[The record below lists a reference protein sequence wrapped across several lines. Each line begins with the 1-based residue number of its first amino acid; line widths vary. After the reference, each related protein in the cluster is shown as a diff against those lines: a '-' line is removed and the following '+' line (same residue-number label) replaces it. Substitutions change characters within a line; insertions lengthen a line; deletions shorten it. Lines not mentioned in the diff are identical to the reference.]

1 MSASLDTQAIGLDV
15 GLGFVKWLTGAE
27 NLHYG
32 LWDGLDV
39 TAANLG
45 TAQAAYTSKLFALLP
60 PGPAAHPRRRRRR
73 GRDGAEARGARAP
86 GRDRRPLAPS
96 RRHCRANAPDATVHF
111 ARFEDAAL
119 TGRFDV
125 CLFSESFQYIP
136 LHASLPKASAL
147 VGPGG
152 TILIAD
158 CFRAPGF
165 KGGGKVRTVGGG
177 HPMAKFRRAV
187 AEHGLE
193 VLHDEDITPAVAP
206 SIDLEAGLFRVF
218 GQAVTRVD
226 EELAQKRPTAR
237 WALDKVFRTTIS
249 ERRRHRLM
257 ERLAGRGPDVR
268 GLPGEQPLP
277 DGEAPRAR
285 VNAPALRTPHE
296 NKT

>member
-60 PGPAAHPRRRRRR
+60 PGPLRILDVGGGAGETARKLAALGHRVEIVVPS
-73 GRDGAEARGARAP
+73 
-86 GRDRRPLAPS
+86 PLLA
-96 RRHCRANAPDATVHF
+96 RHCRANAPDATVHF

-177 HPMAKFRRAV
+177 HPMAKFRRAL

-257 ERLAGRGPDVR
+257 ERLAGEGRTS
-268 GLPGEQPLP
+268 
-277 DGEAPRAR
+277 EAFLASNRYLMVKLR
-285 VNAPALRTPHE
+285 VPA
-296 NKT
+296 

>member
-32 LWDGLDV
+32 LWDGLEV

-45 TAQAAYTSKLFALLP
+45 AAQAAYTAKLFALLP
-60 PGPAAHPRRRRRR
+60 PGPLRILDVGGGAGETARKLAGTRAQGGDR
-73 GRDGAEARGARAP
+73 GP
-86 GRDRRPLAPS
+86 SPLLA
-96 RRHCRANAPDATVHF
+96 RHCRANAPEAKVHL
-111 ARFEDAAL
+111 ARFEDATL
-119 TGRFDV
+119 PGRFDV

-136 LHASLPKASAL
+136 LEASLPKASAL

-152 TILIAD
+152 TILVAD

-177 HPMAKFRRAV
+177 HPMAKFRRAL

-193 VLHDEDITPAVAP
+193 VLHDEDITASVAP

-237 WALDKVFRTTIS
+237 WALVKVLRTTIS

-257 ERLAGRGPDVR
+257 ERLAGEGRTSESFLASNRYLMVKLRVPD
-268 GLPGEQPLP
+268 
-277 DGEAPRAR
+277 
-285 VNAPALRTPHE
+285 
-296 NKT
+296 